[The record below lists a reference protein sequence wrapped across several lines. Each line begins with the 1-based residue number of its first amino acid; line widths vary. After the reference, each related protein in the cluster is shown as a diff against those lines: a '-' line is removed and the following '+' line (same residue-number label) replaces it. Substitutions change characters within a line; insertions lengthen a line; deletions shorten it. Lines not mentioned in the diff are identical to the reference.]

1 MHLPTK
7 ALPTLLAI
15 GACLAGS
22 QALAQAWPAKQVRI
36 IVAAPAGSAP
46 DIAARAIADKLA
58 VTWGQQPIVDNKPG
72 AGCGIAMDAARSAPA
87 DGYTLVMPQAAC
99 VVVSPL
105 TFKTFK
111 ADIDRDFTTVSIVGV
126 TPMLIVANNAAPAKT
141 LAEIVAQAKANPD
154 KVSMGNPARTS
165 IPHLASELIAQQT
178 GAKIFQVSFGSSGQA
193 TTAAIAGDVLY
204 GLDGVAAM
212 QPMVKAG
219 KLRAIAVTAD
229 KVLPG
234 LEGYPLA
241 KDAVPG
247 LEVFGWFAMMAPKAT
262 PAAVALKMNEDISKA
277 LVQPDVVARFAGFG
291 TYPRPGSLQD
301 AAAFIK
307 KEQAVWAKVIKDAGI
322 QAE

>member
-1 MHLPTK
+1 MHFPTK
-7 ALPTLLAI
+7 TLSALLVI
-15 GACLAGS
+15 GACMAGT
-22 QALAQAWPAKQVRI
+22 QVRAQTWPAKQVRI
-36 IVAAPAGSAP
+36 IVPAPAGSAP

-58 VTWGQQPIVDNKPG
+58 VTWGQQLIIDNRPG
-72 AGCGIAMDAARSAPA
+72 AGCGIAMDAGRGAPA

-105 TFKTFK
+105 TFRTFK

-126 TPMLIVANNAAPAKT
+126 TPMLIVANNAAPAKS
-141 LAEIVAQAKANPD
+141 LADIVAQAKANPD

-165 IPHLASELIAQQT
+165 IPHLTSELIAQQM
-178 GAKIFQVSFGSSGQA
+178 SFGSSGQA
-193 TTAAIAGDVLY
+193 TTAAIAGDVMY

-219 KLRAIAVTAD
+219 RLRAIAVTAD

-262 PAAVALKMNEDISKA
+262 PPAITAKLNDDINKA
-277 LVQPDVVARFAGFG
+277 LAQPEVITRFAGFG

-307 KEQAVWAKVIKDAGI
+307 KEQTVWAKVIKDAGI